1 MPTNMSMVKLFNL
14 CSFLTVHSLVPF
26 ASAMG
31 MSGEPLT
38 KKRRKGGIRQRLA
51 GEEPTTTRLASSELG
66 TSLLERWAWGTMSPQ
81 EVQDLAQRSKHDF
94 EKAGAVPPEDIAFL
108 ASMGTSGAHKPLVF

>member
-1 MPTNMSMVKLFNL
+1 MP
-14 CSFLTVHSLVPF
+14 VP
-26 ASAMG
+26 SVMD
-31 MSGEPLT
+31 MSGEPLA
-38 KKRRKGGIRQRLA
+38 KRRRQGGIRQRLA
-51 GEEPTTTRLASSELG
+51 EEEPARFVSSELG
-66 TSLLERWAWGTMSPQ
+66 TSLIERWAWGTMSPQ